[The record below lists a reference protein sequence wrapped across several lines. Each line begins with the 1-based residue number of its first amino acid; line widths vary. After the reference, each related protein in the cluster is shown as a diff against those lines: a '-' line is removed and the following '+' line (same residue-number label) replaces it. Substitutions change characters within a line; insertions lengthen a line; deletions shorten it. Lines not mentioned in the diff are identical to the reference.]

1 MAAYGEA
8 SRSAADGWVVGE
20 SDCTCT
26 PEVGVAAAAAL
37 AEVDSTATVGAASIE
52 LDFAGA

>member
-1 MAAYGEA
+1 MVAYGEA

-26 PEVGVAAAAAL
+26 PEVGVAAAAAM

>member
-1 MAAYGEA
+1 MAYGEA

-26 PEVGVAAAAAL
+26 PEVGAAAAAL